1 MAARLTREGKVSGW
15 RKVATATWSS
25 SSEASIFGWI
35 HLDATNLLGWIER
48 ARAASGARVTVTHVV
63 GKAVALGFADCP
75 DANAALS
82 LRGILRRESI
92 DVFFSVAA
100 EGGRSVAGAKVRGV
114 DALSVPQIATKLD
127 ASVSRIRKE
136 GDTPLQKSQAMLK
149 HLPAPVVSAALKA
162 VSFASFDLGLSLDR
176 LGVPT
181 DPFGTA
187 IVTNVGVLGLEQGFA
202 PLMPHGR
209 SPCIVTVGRVRDR
222 VWPVDGEPRVRPV
235 LTLGATFDHRIVDG
249 HHLGKI
255 SARLRDVLDD
265 PALHLGD
272 PRPRADETGA
282 TLHAR

>member
-1 MAARLTREGKVSGW
+1 MTGW

-25 SSEASIFGWI
+25 SSEASIFGWLHI
-35 HLDATNLLGWIER
+35 DATNLLAWIER
-48 ARAASGARVTVTHVV
+48 ARTRAAARITVTHVV

-75 DANAALS
+75 EANAALS
-82 LRGILRRESI
+82 LRGILRRETV

-100 EGGRSVAGAKVRGV
+100 EGGRSVAGAKVRRADQLGV
-114 DALSVPQIATKLD
+114 AEIAERLD
-127 ASVSRIRKE
+127 ASVSRIRKD
-136 GDTPLQKSQAMLK
+136 GDTPLQRSQAMLK
-149 HLPAPVVSAALKA
+149 SLPAPVVKAALKV

-222 VWPVDGEPRVRPV
+222 VWPVEGEPKVRPV

-255 SARLRDVLDD
+255 SGRIREILED
-265 PALHLGD
+265 PERALGA
-272 PRPRADETGA
+272 PAAQPTASGA
-282 TLHAR
+282 TLDAE